1 VKSVEISGTIERLMI
16 AKLVPETLIQEPQ
29 SDKLLP
35 HAMIDRD
42 HLVVDMNHD
51 SHIIHDPLIC
61 NMVDLSR
68 TFHNDLKAKD
78 RIDPMANLRRLLGLE
93 LAPLC
98 RGLELVRLHMSTLK
112 YLLNRID
119 QRRLD
124 LLLVTLE
131 IIRTPSRLQPVLLRI
146 L

>member
-1 VKSVEISGTIERLMI
+1 MI

-61 NMVDLSR
+61 NMVDLSK
-68 TFHNDLKAKD
+68 TFHNDLKAKGK
-78 RIDPMANLRRLLGLE
+78 IDPMVNLRCLLDLE

-98 RGLELVRLHMSTLK
+98 KGLELVRLHMSTLK
-112 YLLNRID
+112 YLLNRTD
-119 QRRLD
+119 QLRLD
-124 LLLVTLE
+124 LPLVTLE
-131 IIRTPSRLQPVLLRI
+131 IIHTPSRLQQVLLRI